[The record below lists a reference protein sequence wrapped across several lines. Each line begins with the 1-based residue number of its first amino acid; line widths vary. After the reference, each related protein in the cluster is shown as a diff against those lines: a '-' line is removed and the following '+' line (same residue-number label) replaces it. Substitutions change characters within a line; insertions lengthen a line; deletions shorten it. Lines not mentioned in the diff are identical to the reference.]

1 MSPRPPCG
9 VGGWFGGGT
18 VPNSINYLW
27 RLVGTGF
34 SFATFFGGG
43 LLLAVT
49 IFPLIA
55 LAVRDQ
61 VRRVRATQAVIHHA
75 FRFFVRMLEVL
86 GIIRVEVKGA
96 EGLRNGAGRLIIA
109 NHPTLL
115 DVVILMSLIPHAQ
128 CIVKAELWRNR
139 YLGGVMRWAGY
150 IRNDLEPEAL
160 LDACRS
166 AMAAGKDLIIFPEG
180 TRSRPGEELQ
190 FRRGFANIALLAE
203 AQIQLVTI
211 DCRPIMLSK
220 GDPWW
225 KIPAKRSHFRILVG
239 DRLDAADTLGYQY
252 RSLAARHLVRR
263 LQTYF
268 TEQLELG

>member
-1 MSPRPPCG
+1 VLNG
-9 VGGWFGGGT
+9 V
-18 VPNSINYLW
+18 NYLW
-27 RLVGTGF
+27 RLIGTGLA
-34 SFATFFGGG
+34 FATFFGGG
-43 LLLAVT
+43 LMLAITV
-49 IFPLIA
+49 FPVIA
-55 LAVRDQ
+55 LLVREDQ
-61 VRRVRATQAVIHHA
+61 KRVRATQAVIHHA
-75 FRFFVRMLEVL
+75 FRFFIGVLEML
-86 GIIRVEVKGA
+86 GIIKLDVH
-96 EGLRNGAGRLIIA
+96 GLAALKSASGRLIIA

-128 CIVKAELWRNR
+128 CIVKAELWHNR

-160 LDACRS
+160 LEACRR
-166 AMAAGKDLIIFPEG
+166 AMAEGKDLIIFPEG
-180 TRSRPGEELQ
+180 TRSRPGESLQ

-225 KIPAKRSHFRILVG
+225 KIPARRSHFRITVG
-239 DRLDAADTLGYQY
+239 ERLDAADTLGYQY
-252 RSLAARHLVRR
+252 RSIAARHLVKR

>member
-1 MSPRPPCG
+1 
-9 VGGWFGGGT
+9 VL
-18 VPNSINYLW
+18 NSINYLW
-27 RLVGTGF
+27 RLIGTGF
-34 SFATFFGGG
+34 AFATFFGGG

-49 IFPLIA
+49 VFPLIA
-55 LAVRDQ
+55 LVERNPD
-61 VRRVRATQAVIHHA
+61 RRVRATQAVIHHA
-75 FRFFVRMLEVL
+75 FRFFVGMLEAF
-86 GIIRVEVKGA
+86 GIIRLEVRQLQA
-96 EGLRNGAGRLIIA
+96 LRDGGGRLIIA

-139 YLGGVMRWAGY
+139 YLGGVVRWAGY

-160 LDACRS
+160 LDACRV

-180 TRSRPGEELQ
+180 TRSRPGESLQ

-239 DRLDAADTLGYQY
+239 DRLDAADALGYQY
-252 RSLAARHLVRR
+252 RSLAARYLVKR
-263 LQTYF
+263 LQAYF

>member
-1 MSPRPPCG
+1 
-9 VGGWFGGGT
+9 VL
-18 VPNSINYLW
+18 NSINYAW
-27 RLVGTGF
+27 RLAGTGF
-34 SFATFFGGG
+34 AFATFFGGG
-43 LLLAVT
+43 LLLAISV
-49 IFPLIA
+49 FPLIA
-55 LAVRDQ
+55 LIKRDT
-61 VRRVRATQAVIHHA
+61 VHRVRATQAVIHRA
-75 FRFFVRMLEVL
+75 FRFFVWMLEFL
-86 GIIRVEVKGA
+86 GIIRVEVRGIEA
-96 EGLRNGAGRLIIA
+96 LRRGGGRLIIA

-160 LDACRS
+160 LHACRT
-166 AMAAGKDLIIFPEG
+166 AMADGKDLIIFPEG
-180 TRSRPGEELQ
+180 TRSRPGESLQ

-203 AQIQLVTI
+203 AQIQLITI

-252 RSLAARHLVRR
+252 RSLAARHLVKR
-263 LQTYF
+263 LQAYF

>member
-1 MSPRPPCG
+1 MLSG
-9 VGGWFGGGT
+9 V
-18 VPNSINYLW
+18 NYVW

-34 SFATFFGGG
+34 AFAAFFGGG
-43 LLLAVT
+43 LLLALTV
-49 IFPLIA
+49 FPLIA
-55 LAVRDQ
+55 LIKRDTTA
-61 VRRVRATQAVIHHA
+61 RARATQAVIHRV
-75 FRFFVRMLEVL
+75 FQFFVGMLEVL
-86 GIIRVEVKGA
+86 GIIRVEVQGMA
-96 EGLRNGAGRLIIA
+96 TLQGGSGRLIIA
-109 NHPTLL
+109 NHPTLI

-160 LDACRS
+160 LDACRV
-166 AMAAGKDLIIFPEG
+166 AMASGKDLIIFPEG
-180 TRSRPGEELQ
+180 TRSRPGERLH

-203 AQIQLVTI
+203 AQIQLITI

-252 RSLAARHLVRR
+252 RSLAARQLVRR

>member
-1 MSPRPPCG
+1 VLNG
-9 VGGWFGGGT
+9 
-18 VPNSINYLW
+18 INYAW
-27 RLVGTGF
+27 RLLGTGF
-34 SFATFFGGG
+34 AFATFFGGG
-43 LLLAVT
+43 LFLAFT

-55 LAVRDQ
+55 LLERDQ
-61 VRRVRATQAVIHHA
+61 ARRVRATQAVIHHT
-75 FRFFVRMLEVL
+75 FRFFVGMLETL
-86 GIIRVEVKGA
+86 GIIRLEVR
-96 EGLRNGAGRLIIA
+96 GLEALQSGAGRLIIA

-139 YLGGVMRWAGY
+139 YLGGVVRWAGY

-160 LDACRS
+160 LEACRA

-180 TRSRPGEELQ
+180 TRSRPGEDLQ

-203 AQIQLVTI
+203 AQMQLITI
-211 DCRPIMLSK
+211 DCRPVMLSK

-225 KIPAKRSHFRILVG
+225 KIPAERSHFRILVG
-239 DRLDAADTLGYQY
+239 DRLDAAGTLGYQY

-263 LQTYF
+263 LQNYF
-268 TEQLELG
+268 TEQLKLG